1 MASHMQNLRSNTN
14 AYICKTEI
22 DLQLQEQISG
32 YQWGN
37 EGKGTNQGYG
47 IKRYKLPYTKQI
59 SNKDTMYS
67 TENHSKYLVITLME
81 YNL

>member
-1 MASHMQNLRSNTN
+1 MNIYAKQKQTYSYKKQT
-14 AYICKTEI
+14 
-22 DLQLQEQISG
+22 SG

-47 IKRYKLPYTKQI
+47 IKRYKLLYIKQI

-67 TENHSKYLVITLME
+67 TENHSKYLVITLIA